1 MVRGLAML
9 LARPWGWRSNPAAA
23 LLLMAVVGLAGAAV
37 PGRALA
43 APAPKLMPK
52 YNATKGDAVTD
63 SVRISS
69 ERKQFQAA
77 YEQFKNAAQ
86 EYQKEVKEYITKEVQ
101 ALQKTVASGYQGQI
115 DKLDQEQFDLR
126 REAIARLET
135 FIFRHRDHDRYT
147 PDAMFRLA
155 ELYYEDTIASYN
167 RASDNFTREM
177 NLYNRGKLLD
187 PPTDARRDFSRSI
200 ALYKYLHWVPDGTPM
215 EGLSGKLS
223 GLVLEKRWPN
233 HSLSDA
239 AMYLQGFCE
248 YEMRESDPRFE
259 QKSVVTL
266 SALED
271 HYPKSKYV
279 SEAWLRVGE
288 IHFDDNEYEK
298 AAAAYERAAM
308 KAKELGDNGNYSLAM
323 YKLGWSNFQL
333 YRYSEAVKWFQQLIE
348 FEDEV
353 AAAAEK
359 APKEKQPKKKGFDLR
374 KEAIEYL
381 AKSLAEPSWDDDSCD
396 DFGSET
402 TKGECAIVDPRARP
416 ILYTAA
422 VLEPKLD
429 PSLAGWSAPFKGEVL
444 ANMNK
449 NLQARND
456 VRKSL
461 INGKPYVYDILK
473 MYGETLFNQRE
484 DDYYWQA
491 IRVMGYVVENWPM
504 SRDAQE
510 MERKIIQSLD
520 ILARAGE
527 SYQIELAKD
536 PRSVGAKIG
545 LEMANNARERQIVER
560 KRYMK
565 MFGKGTDWY
574 AKWGS
579 DKDLS
584 AQVDDATR
592 RIRLEFALLS
602 HAEAQK
608 LKAEGRFEE
617 SFAKYGEAGLAYED
631 LLKADPESPEA
642 YKIAWTLAECWYWA
656 GVQCTAPRDKDGNL
670 IEFEG
675 ELAPTPADKLDAV
688 KKSCV
693 NMEKSIAYYNMVRDW
708 KGPRTR
714 DDKGAPMDFTEPAAY
729 SAIDSSERVLGAKA
743 SYPKTDPERIDPM
756 SLPTIRPTAKQ
767 DDDDIKAV
775 EGEKEVKRVTRKLIN
790 PLAVEWIL
798 AADGYVSLSEK
809 YPSKDDPG
817 RPWKLALKAAELL
830 YKNRHF
836 DPWPEGVTP
845 RTKAE
850 FWSSRLR
857 FRDILGK
864 FPGTV
869 AAAESVKNML
879 TTFAIERDM
888 AQLEFFTEEIEKK
901 GWLSKEQ
908 TGKLKTQIKDFKL
921 GQLADKAYASF
932 TDAENSAKAA
942 AAMTNPDEA
951 GKTLETARKKYDEAG
966 DEFKKLR
973 NDTDKVETK
982 RQSLLAAV
990 RSYYRG
996 EQWDKCIETLTLA
1009 EQMLREWKPKD
1020 AKEKDEIAKG
1030 LEEVLEIRADL
1041 NFKFFKIAETIQDF
1055 VLLYQNAPNGPKAEY
1070 YLKTAAQM
1078 AYFNSN
1084 WDKAIDLNQQ
1094 IIARFEKSPD
1104 LKKQQ
1109 VVKDALWQI
1118 QTIYKA
1124 SGNINKQ
1131 IESLEAY
1138 ILRYQAEKASS
1149 GKVFRSYGM
1158 IAEIYEQ
1165 RGDKASASKMYQR
1178 IIDAFAKGGYEK
1190 NGGPEATAAAM
1201 SVFTLMKPR
1210 FDSFMAGKLVENTKL
1225 PPAKRMPD
1233 LQGQVKKMMDVL
1245 LGPEVKVKTDAGEG
1259 MVRCGDCGGSAQCRT
1274 LACKEDPRQNGLY
1287 EEYLSAV
1294 ALYGSQN
1301 WSYAAMLYRARLLKQ
1316 FARAIYAA
1324 PRPAD
1329 MSDEEVEAYEA
1340 FLEQL
1345 GAKFENRAIKSL
1357 EAALQDAEGKGVVN
1371 NWVTEL
1377 RSEMNKYKPKD
1388 YPLLRDEKRLE
1399 VSPAGT
1405 LPQPDNKELR

>member
-1 MVRGLAML
+1 MVRGMANS
-9 LARPWGWRSNPAAA
+9 LARWAARSVLASVLAAA
-23 LLLMAVVGLAGAAV
+23 SVAAVPAVAGAA
-37 PGRALA
+37 
-43 APAPKLMPK
+43 APAGVRLMPK
-52 YNATKGDAVTD
+52 YDANKGDAVTD
-63 SVRISS
+63 SVRVSS

-77 YEQFKNAAQ
+77 YEQFRTAAQ
-86 EYQKEVKEYITKEVQ
+86 EYQKEVKDYIAREVQ
-101 ALQKTVASGYQGQI
+101 SRQKTVAAGYQSQI

-135 FIFRHRDHDRYT
+135 FIFRHRDHDKYT
-147 PDAMFRLA
+147 PDALFRLA
-155 ELYYEDTIASYN
+155 ELYYEDTIAGYN
-167 RASDNFTREM
+167 RSSDNFTREM
-177 NLYNRGKLLD
+177 DLYNRGKILD
-187 PPTDARRDFSRSI
+187 MPQEARRDFSRSI
-200 ALYKYLHWVPDGTPM
+200 AIYKYLHWVPDGTPM
-215 EGLSGKLS
+215 EPLSGKLS

-233 HSLSDA
+233 HTISDA

-279 SEAWLRVGE
+279 AEAWLRVGE
-288 IHFDDNEYEK
+288 IHFDDNDYEK
-298 AAAAYERAAM
+298 AAAAYERAAL
-308 KAKELGDNGNYSLAM
+308 KAKEFGDNANYSLAL

-348 FEDEV
+348 FEDEI

-359 APKEKQPKKKGFDLR
+359 LSKEAKEAKAKKKGFDLR

-396 DFGSET
+396 DFGSDT
-402 TKGECAIVDPRARP
+402 TKGECAIVDPRVRP
-416 ILYTAA
+416 ILYTAS

-429 PSLAGWSAPFKGEVL
+429 PAMQGWAAPFKGEVL

-491 IRVMGYVVENWPM
+491 IRVMGYVVANWPM

-536 PRSVGAKIG
+536 PKSVGAKIG
-545 LEMANNARERQIVER
+545 LELAHYAADQQIVER
-560 KRYMK
+560 QRYMK
-565 MFGKGTDWY
+565 MFGKGTEWY

-584 AQVDDATR
+584 AQVDEATR
-592 RIRLEFALLS
+592 RIRFEFALLN

-608 LKAEGRFEE
+608 LKAAGDFEKA
-617 SFAKYGEAGLAYED
+617 FVKYGEAGLAYEE
-631 LLKADPESPEA
+631 LLKADPESPDA
-642 YKIAWTLAECWYWA
+642 YRIAWTLAECWYWA
-656 GVQCTAPRDKDGNL
+656 GVQCTAPRDKDGNI

-675 ELAPTPADKLDAV
+675 EVAPTAPDRLDAV
-688 KKSCV
+688 KKSCS

-775 EGEKEVKRVTRKLIN
+775 EGEKEVKRATRRKID

-798 AADGYVSLSEK
+798 AADGYVALSEK
-809 YPSKDDPG
+809 YPSKDDEG

-845 RTKAE
+845 RTPAE
-850 FWSSRLR
+850 FWSARLR
-857 FRDILGK
+857 FRAMLGK

-888 AQLEFFTEEIEKK
+888 AALESFTEEIEKK

-942 AAMTNPDEA
+942 AGMANPDEA
-951 GKTLETARKKYDEAG
+951 GKALETARLKYDQAG

-982 RQSLLAAV
+982 RQALLAAV

-1009 EQMLREWKPKD
+1009 EQMLRDWKPKD
-1020 AKEKDEIAKG
+1020 AKEKDEIGKG

-1041 NFKFFKIAETIQDF
+1041 NFKFFKINETIQDF

-1078 AYFNSN
+1078 AFFNSN
-1084 WDKAIDLNQQ
+1084 WDKAVDLNQQ
-1094 IIARFEKSPD
+1094 IIARFEKSGD

-1124 SGNINKQ
+1124 AGNINKQ

-1149 GKVFRSYGM
+1149 GKVFRAYGM
-1158 IAEIYEQ
+1158 IAEIYET
-1165 RGDKASASKMYQR
+1165 RGDKTSATKMYQR

-1190 NGGPEATAAAM
+1190 NGGAEATAAAM

-1210 FDSFMAGKLVENTKL
+1210 FDTFMAGKLVENPKL
-1225 PPAKRMPD
+1225 PVAKRMPD
-1233 LQGQVKKMMDVL
+1233 LQSQVKKMMDVL
-1245 LGPEVKVKTDAGEG
+1245 LGPEIKVKTAAGEG
-1259 MVRCGDCGGSAQCRT
+1259 MVRCGDCGGSAECRT
-1274 LACKEDPRQNGLY
+1274 LACKEDPKQNGLY

-1294 ALYGSQN
+1294 AFYGSQN

-1316 FARAIYAA
+1316 FARTIYAA